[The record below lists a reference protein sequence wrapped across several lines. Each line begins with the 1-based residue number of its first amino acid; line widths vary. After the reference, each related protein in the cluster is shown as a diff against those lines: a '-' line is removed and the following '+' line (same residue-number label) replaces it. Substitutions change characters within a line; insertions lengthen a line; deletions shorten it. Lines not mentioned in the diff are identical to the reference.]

1 MGFYRERI
9 YPHIV
14 DTLGNPKPIDDVRRR
29 IIPLAQGDV
38 LEIGV
43 GPGVNFPHYDAD
55 KIGRIYALEPNHGM
69 LRRAEGRCRSSGID
83 VQFLDLPGERI
94 PLGDSCVDT
103 VVSTFTMCTI
113 PGVVKALQGLKRV
126 LKRDGQFIF
135 FEHGLAPDPP
145 VRRWQRRMEPFFKLA
160 FEGCHVTRHI
170 QPCSRTAAFELNN
183 SRRLTWPPF
192 RSQAATVFGVWRG
205 TYRKAHSVSERISR
219 RRSIQR

>member
-55 KIGRIYALEPNHGM
+55 KINKIYALEPNHGM
-69 LRRAEGRCRSSGID
+69 LRRAQGQCRSSGLD

-113 PGVVKALQGLKRV
+113 PGVVEALQGLKRV
-126 LKRDGQFIF
+126 LKPDGQFIF

-170 QPCSRTAAFELNN
+170 PTLLEDGGFRIEQFQEAYLAPFPKSGSYCS
-183 SRRLTWPPF
+183 W
-192 RSQAATVFGVWRG
+192 GVAR
-205 TYRKAHSVSERISR
+205 HIS
-219 RRSIQR
+219 